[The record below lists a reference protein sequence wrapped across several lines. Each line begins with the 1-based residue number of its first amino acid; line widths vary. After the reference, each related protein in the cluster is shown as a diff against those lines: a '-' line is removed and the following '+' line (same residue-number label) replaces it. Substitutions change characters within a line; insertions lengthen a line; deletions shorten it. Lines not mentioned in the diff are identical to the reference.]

1 MVDYD
6 ERKAVQLRPNRL
18 HRVKPGEMSS
28 KFQNLF
34 VLNAIGAEH
43 LKCMSDVNEVTCPRQ

>member
-1 MVDYD
+1 MGTNREMVDYD

-28 KFQNLF
+28 KYRKIFM
-34 VLNAIGAEH
+34 LNAI
-43 LKCMSDVNEVTCPRQ
+43 